1 MVEESKGELK
11 SGMAALN
18 LAVNRMARQVELVV
32 TTLPQV
38 VNPRRTDKLGRRPA
52 QDAVG
57 RPPATDSQ
65 SDSTSQG
72 DQRGFRVP
80 RIKERSQENQDS
92 EDSLSEV
99 EEIDDMIMETYL
111 TR

>member
-11 SGMAALN
+11 LGVAALN

-32 TTLPQV
+32 TTLPHV

-57 RPPATDSQ
+57 RPPAADSQ

-72 DQRGFRVP
+72 DQRGFVFQESKNAAKKIKIQ
-80 RIKERSQENQDS
+80 RI
-92 EDSLSEV
+92 L
-99 EEIDDMIMETYL
+99 YL
-111 TR
+111 KWNKSTT